1 MKKVKELVTYS
12 DDRNACFF
20 VERTEELMKEE
31 AKGGRKSD
39 LLETINL
46 DRIIPEGVVT
56 GVGDGYR
63 PLALY
68 GNEDFL
74 IEVANCDR
82 EQAFYHRNLD
92 EDEWIFQY
100 KGERTIRT
108 ELGEILCKEGDVA
121 LIPKG
126 VAHQSIGH
134 GPNIQITIYAKK
146 RVKRLVPKTTEK
158 IKLAMKSDHPK

>member
-1 MKKVKELVTYS
+1 MKSVKELVTYS
-12 DDRNACFF
+12 DDRDACFV
-20 VERTEELMKEE
+20 VERTEELMQEE

-46 DRIIPEGVVT
+46 SRIIPEGVVT
-56 GVGDGYR
+56 GVGAGYS

-68 GNEDFL
+68 GNDDFL

-92 EDEWIFQY
+92 EDEWILQL

-108 ELGEILCKEGDVA
+108 ELGEIECKEGDVA

-126 VAHQSIGH
+126 VAHRSIGH
-134 GPNIQITIYAKK
+134 GPNIQVTIYAKK
-146 RVKRLVPKTTEK
+146 RVKRLVPNTPEE
-158 IKLAMKSDHPK
+158 IKLSMKRQHPK